1 MKTEVI
7 ITKKTYNSI
16 DLAKFFAAIL
26 VVAIHSRPFAGNELA
41 DYFFTSFLRIAV
53 PFFFVATGFF
63 FFLKEKPDIRRYT
76 ERLASLYVLWFII
89 EIYFVYQ
96 RFFVDYDHSLPIQ
109 LFNFFRSLLF
119 SNTWYASWFIM
130 ACIIAVNIIYYLSR
144 KLNNWWLLLVGFGAY
159 LISLFCSSYSRVLDL
174 ILNERF
180 RYYHAAFSYFFM
192 PANSFIVALV
202 YIAIGKFI
210 AEEMVRERK
219 YGISKPMNVGLL
231 ALVTLAGC
239 AEVVLIRWSVLVNDA
254 YLFLPFFTFFAFVL
268 LLGVEVKHI
277 PPRVSK
283 TLRSMSILIY
293 ILHAL
298 FVSVNPAMFGLES
311 GMAMFG
317 VTLLESVIGAY
328 LIVKLSEKVPVLKKL
343 Y

>member
-76 ERLASLYVLWFII
+76 WRLASLYVLWFII

-159 LISLFCSSYSRVLDL
+159 LISLFCSSYSGVLDL
-174 ILNERF
+174 ILNERL
-180 RYYHAAFSYFFM
+180 RYYHVTFSYFFM

-210 AEEMVRERK
+210 AEKMVRERK
-219 YGISKPMNVGLL
+219 YSISKSMNVGLL

-239 AEVVLIRWSVLVNDA
+239 AEVVLIRWSVLINDA

-268 LLGVEVKHI
+268 LLDAEVKIHAQ
-277 PPRVSK
+277 VSK

-293 ILHAL
+293 ILHGI
-298 FVSVNPAMFGLES
+298 FVSVNPALFGIKS
-311 GMAMFG
+311 GMVMFG
-317 VTLLESVIGAY
+317 VTLIESVVSAY

>member
-1 MKTEVI
+1 MEKRN
-7 ITKKTYNSI
+7 YNSI

-26 VVAIHSRPFAGNELA
+26 VVAIHSRPFASNELA

-63 FFLKEKPDIRRYT
+63 FFLKEKPDIRGYT
-76 ERLASLYVLWFII
+76 KRLASLYVLWFII
-89 EIYFVYQ
+89 EIYFVYL
-96 RFFVDYDHSLPIQ
+96 RFFVDYDHSLPMQ
-109 LFNFFRSLLF
+109 LFNFFRCLLF

-144 KLNNWWLLLVGFGAY
+144 KLNNWQLLLVGFGAY
-159 LISLFCSSYSRVLDL
+159 LISLFCSSYSGVLDL
-174 ILNERF
+174 VLNERF
-180 RYYHAAFSYFFM
+180 RYYHAAFSYLFM
-192 PANSFIVALV
+192 PANSFIVAMV

-210 AEEMVRERK
+210 AEDMVRDRK
-219 YGISKPMNVGLL
+219 YSISKPMNVGLL
-231 ALVTLAGC
+231 ALVTLSGC
-239 AEVVLIRWSVLVNDA
+239 AEVLLIRWSVVINDA

-268 LLGVEVKHI
+268 LLGVDVKI
-277 PPRVSK
+277 PAQVSK

-293 ILHAL
+293 ILHGI
-298 FVSVNPAMFGLES
+298 FVSVNPVLFGLES

-317 VTLLESVIGAY
+317 VTLLESVVWAF
-328 LIVKLSEKVPVLKKL
+328 LIVMLSEKVPVLKML